1 MSRND
6 RRNIAGFFI
15 GGAITFTVGL
25 TCLLPASL
33 IDGLLKT
40 NTGGIVRLA
49 DAHGTVW
56 AGEGY
61 VELRDNGQP
70 VAPQQHVTWRF
81 SPNSVLGGHLQFT
94 LTLNQSAQ
102 PTSVLIGISSITLRN
117 TTLQLPA
124 ATLSLAIPKLAPL
137 GLQGD
142 LSIAIDDVQFAEN
155 QTAGNA
161 RLKWMRAGSKM
172 TNVSP
177 LGNYQA
183 ELLTQGSMISVAL
196 STVEGPLQLD
206 GKGSWAIQAAPN
218 FSGTARVPSSLQQ
231 QLSPILRLI
240 ATERV
245 PGEFEIQIW

>member
-1 MSRND
+1 MPRNNQS
-6 RRNIAGFFI
+6 NIAGFFI

-25 TCLLPASL
+25 IFLLPASL

-49 DAHGTVW
+49 DARGTVW

-61 VELRDNGQP
+61 VELRDNEKP
-70 VAPQQHVTWRF
+70 AAPPQHLIWRF
-81 SPNSVLGGHLQFT
+81 SPNSVFNGHLEFT

-102 PTSVLIGISSITLRN
+102 PTSLSIGISSITLRN
-117 TTLQLPA
+117 ASLQLPA

-142 LSIAIDDVQFAEN
+142 LSIKIENMQFDEN

-161 RLKWMRAGSKM
+161 RLEWMHAGSAM

-183 ELLTQGSMISVAL
+183 ELLTQGSMINVAL
-196 STVEGPLQLD
+196 RTVDGPLQLD
-206 GKGSWAIQAAPN
+206 GMGSWAIQDAPN

-245 PGEFEIQIW
+245 SGEFEIQIR